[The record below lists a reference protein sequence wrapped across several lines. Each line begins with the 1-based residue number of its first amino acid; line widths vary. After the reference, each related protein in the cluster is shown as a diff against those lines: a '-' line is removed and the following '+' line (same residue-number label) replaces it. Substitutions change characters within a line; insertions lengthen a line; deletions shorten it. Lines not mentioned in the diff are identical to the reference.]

1 MSLSIATE
9 FLSDR
14 CVRVSWCHHR
24 VTNRL
29 VSRPGFSWMHTE
41 ALSISPRDFAAS
53 QESPRVRLGAEV
65 SRSTGF
71 NPVNTSTLNQPKV
84 CAKQSHKFHLTVT
97 PPTSHP
103 ITRVV
108 IHPSTVSPRLGKS
121 FSVPIVSRQG
131 WDAVQ
136 RLVNLDPDHGGKA
149 QRNDSRAQL
158 VRMNLAALVVPCV
171 ISCVCVL
178 VGLMTLNEY
187 CLFAGDGDGDASAAF
202 AESVPHSPQK
212 RCFRHGDQEGLAST
226 VSRFDFAH
234 ETRILSYAKIAAVSF
249 YAASLLPTA
258 MSVAFP
264 GGKVGPL
271 KKSLALYHILICV
284 WSVFYYTLDFFEFVP
299 LVRSDRDGQL
309 EYSAVRVSI
318 SH

>member
-53 QESPRVRLGAEV
+53 QGSPRVRLGAEV

-264 GGKVGPL
+264 GGKVGP
-271 KKSLALYHILICV
+271 
-284 WSVFYYTLDFFEFVP
+284 
-299 LVRSDRDGQL
+299 
-309 EYSAVRVSI
+309 
-318 SH
+318 